1 MKIIYHCYGGAHSS
15 VTAAS
20 IHLGLLP
27 ADRVPGLREFWEV
40 PFYDRQENDEHG
52 HIFFMGLDEY
62 GNEIYFAA
70 CRGRPLVFQNIFKGL
85 AGIFKIAPEEY
96 LLVDVMRNVN
106 LTMKF
111 GGYLSRRCGFI
122 KIGRPIVTL
131 GTQAAYLQV
140 IDLVRKVKKVIGGYS
155 EENTIPQRQQ
165 IPPRRIG
172 RRNSFRLPAD
182 GEGAGQQRVVEPSFY
197 ELKQK

>member
-27 ADRVPGLREFWEV
+27 VDRVPVLKEFWEI

-52 HIFFMGLDEY
+52 HIFFMGLDES
-62 GNEIYFAA
+62 GNEIYFSA
-70 CRGRPLVFQNIFKGL
+70 CRGRPLVFQSVFKGL
-85 AGIFKIAPEEY
+85 AGIFDIPQEEY
-96 LLVDVMRNVN
+96 LLVDVMKNVN
-106 LTMKF
+106 WTMKL
-111 GGYLSRRCGFI
+111 GGYLSRRCGYT

-140 IDLVRKVKKVIGGYS
+140 INLVRKVKKTIGGNV
-155 EENTIPQRQQ
+155 EKNTILQQ
-165 IPPRRIG
+165 
-172 RRNSFRLPAD
+172 
-182 GEGAGQQRVVEPSFY
+182 Q
-197 ELKQK
+197 